1 MPQDFTTKIFRMNIV
16 TAFTEKG
23 VNLAVKIAG
32 FIDAEVFAP
41 ERFSRYNVKIIDAPL
56 TEWTGKIFR
65 EAKIIVFVGACGIA
79 VRSIAP
85 HVKSKMSDPAV
96 IVVDELGRFVV
107 PVLSGHVGG
116 ANEAARKIAG
126 FLHAVPV
133 ITTAS
138 DVNNLTAVDE
148 WSVKNDCVIE
158 NPSAV
163 KHVSSRLLDGEA
175 VGVAVTCENI
185 GTPFPVTLFL
195 RPKVLVLG
203 AGCNSKTDPDEF
215 ERSAVDF
222 LNGAGVSVLSL
233 KALATID
240 IKKNEEAMKI
250 FADTHNIPL
259 VTFSADELQS
269 VKGTFNA
276 SEIVKKFTGTDNVC
290 ERACVLC
297 AGEGAV
303 LMRSKTVYN
312 GITFALSR
320 VNPSVNIPLP

>member
-1 MPQDFTTKIFRMNIV
+1 M
-16 TAFTEKG
+16 
-23 VNLAVKIAG
+23 
-32 FIDAEVFAP
+32 
-41 ERFSRYNVKIIDAPL
+41 
-56 TEWTGKIFR
+56 
-65 EAKIIVFVGACGIA
+65 
-79 VRSIAP
+79 
-85 HVKSKMSDPAV
+85 
-96 IVVDELGRFVV
+96 
-107 PVLSGHVGG
+107 
-116 ANEAARKIAG
+116 
-126 FLHAVPV
+126 
-133 ITTAS
+133 
-138 DVNNLTAVDE
+138 
-148 WSVKNDCVIE
+148 
-158 NPSAV
+158 
-163 KHVSSRLLDGEA
+163 
-175 VGVAVTCENI
+175 
-185 GTPFPVTLFL
+185 
-195 RPKVLVLG
+195 VLG

-222 LNGAGVSVLSL
+222 LNGAEVSVLSL